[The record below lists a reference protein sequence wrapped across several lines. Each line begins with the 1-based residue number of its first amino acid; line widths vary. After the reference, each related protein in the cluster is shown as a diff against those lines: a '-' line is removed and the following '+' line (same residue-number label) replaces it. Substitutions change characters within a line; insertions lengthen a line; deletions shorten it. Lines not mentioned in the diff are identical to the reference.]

1 MKYLLDT
8 CVLLWAL
15 SDNKDKIGPYIDIL
29 TNEHNYVAV
38 SVVSYWEIAI
48 KKSLGKLESPSNL
61 ISVVEETGFSWI
73 NLDIKHIQELEKL
86 PPIHSDPFDR
96 LLVAQAKSD
105 GFTLLTPDQHILR
118 YFKTGES
125 PNAL

>member
-15 SDNKDKIGPYIDIL
+15 SGNKDKIRPYIDIISD
-29 TNEHNYVAV
+29 EHNYVAI

-48 KKSLGKLESPSNL
+48 KKSLGKLESPDDL

-73 NLDIKHIQELEKL
+73 NLDVKHIQELEKL
-86 PPIHSDPFDR
+86 PSIHSDPFDR
-96 LLVAQAKSD
+96 LLIAQAKSD
-105 GFTLLTPDQHILR
+105 GFMLLTSDQHILR
-118 YFKTGES
+118 YFKAGES
-125 PNAL
+125 LNAL